1 MATMVVLAVALM
13 VMVTGVAVV
22 AALQL
27 KRAAG
32 RFTGCV
38 HATAGRLQPLV
49 DEITGGIATTTT
61 EMQSLQ
67 RSAERM
73 KQARRGRTRRA
84 R

>member
-1 MATMVVLAVALM
+1 MATMVILAVALM
-13 VMVTGVAVV
+13 VMVAGVAVV

-32 RFTGCV
+32 VFTGCLQ
-38 HATAGRLQPLV
+38 ATAGRLQPLV
-49 DEITGGIATTTT
+49 DEIAGGIATMTT
-61 EMQSLQ
+61 ETQSLQ
-67 RSAERM
+67 RSVERT